1 MINDLR
7 SVWRRQ
13 TELVIIM
20 PHRDSIMKGYA
31 INSVSGFR
39 SIVIRNITYPPSFSK
54 TAARTIEPAM
64 GASAWALRSQRWR
77 PYSGICTLKAI
88 IHANHIKTFDQELD
102 KGCTQYWSTRKFRD
116 PVIFWR

>member
-64 GASAWALRSQRWR
+64 GASTWALGNQRCR
-77 PYSGICTLKAI
+77 PYSGIFTI
-88 IHANHIKTFDQELD
+88 
-102 KGCTQYWSTRKFRD
+102 
-116 PVIFWR
+116 